1 MKRLVSLAMVVL
13 LGISLIA
20 CWGST
25 LESYGMG
32 RLMYYSIEANV
43 SASAVD
49 KLENRFND
57 LLAETK
63 DFATVTPTQ
72 TTAMFNDMGMILA
85 AEHANPYGL
94 MGDLTELLGNAGAE
108 YAPDGSMLSVR
119 PMPRAVFSAFSR
131 GWKNS
136 KVELAGR
143 E

>member
-1 MKRLVSLAMVVL
+1 MKRFLMIIASCLFIVS
-13 LGISLIA
+13 

-43 SASAVD
+43 SPATVD
-49 KLENRFND
+49 KLENRFNV
-57 LLAETK
+57 LLDETK
-63 DFATVTPTQ
+63 DFATVTSAQ
-72 TTAMFNDMGMILA
+72 TLALFNDMGVILA

-94 MGDLTELLGNAGAE
+94 MGDLTELLGLAGAE

-119 PMPRAVFSAFSR
+119 PMPRAVFAAFSR

-136 KVELAGR
+136 KAELAGR
-143 E
+143 A